1 MRKKNLI
8 LKLYHKPPPN
18 SSVLCYDEWGPL
30 ELKPI
35 HGYHW
40 AKKNHPQRVRATYTR
55 LSGTEQM
62 LAFYDVHQ
70 DCLAGTIHKRK
81 RIPDVLTA
89 FKRLRKAYPCKR
101 KLYVIMDNLPLHK
114 SKVLEDYFIRN
125 NIKPVWTPTYS
136 SWLNVIEPHF
146 GVMKRFTLNGSDDAN
161 HNSRRKRIYKYLRLR
176 NKQLNSHKNKLNE
189 LFNH

>member
-1 MRKKNLI
+1 MRKKNRI
-8 LKLYHKPPPN
+8 LRLYNKAPAN
-18 SSVLCYDEWGPL
+18 SSIICYDEWGPL

-40 AKKNHPQRVRATYTR
+40 AAKCKPQRARATYTR
-55 LSGTEQM
+55 KSGTEQM
-62 LAFYDVHQ
+62 LAFYDVHH

-81 RIPDVLTA
+81 RIPDVLAA
-89 FKRLRKAYPCKR
+89 FKRLRKVYPRKR

-114 SKVLEDYFIRN
+114 SRLLQEFYKMN

-136 SWLNVIEPHF
+136 SWLNIIEPHF
-146 GVMKRFTLNGSDDAN
+146 GVMKRFTLNGSDDPN
-161 HNSRRKRIYKYLRLR
+161 HKTRRKRIYKYLRLR
-176 NKQLNSHKNKLNE
+176 NKLVKSDKNRLNK